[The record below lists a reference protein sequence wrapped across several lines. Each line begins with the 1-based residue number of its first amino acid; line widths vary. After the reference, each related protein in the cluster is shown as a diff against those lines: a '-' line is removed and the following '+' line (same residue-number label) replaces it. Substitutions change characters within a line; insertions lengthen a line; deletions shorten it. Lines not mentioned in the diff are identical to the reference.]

1 MMQANERQRA
11 EGRARKEQAKA
22 EEAEIVRR
30 MKIKFRQDDF
40 AAAEK
45 ERQHKILEHNYKR
58 DIHKQMKMRS
68 DFFQAAKQADA
79 EQQRKIK
86 EQEEFRERVVEE
98 ARKAILREHAAKLKD
113 FLPKGVFA
121 KESDLQMLSVF
132 DVDGDDVLSAAEA
145 RAAKKELLAYG
156 DANGDGRLDAG
167 ERERAFTRLRN
178 AVDKDGD
185 GRLGTGERTA

>member
-1 MMQANERQRA
+1 
-11 EGRARKEQAKA
+11 
-22 EEAEIVRR
+22 
-30 MKIKFRQDDF
+30 MKTRSEFF
-40 AAAEK
+40 AAA
-45 ERQHKILEHNYKR
+45 QV
-58 DIHKQMKMRS
+58 
-68 DFFQAAKQADA
+68 ADN
-79 EQQRKIK
+79 EQQRVNANRR
-86 EQEEFRERVVEE
+86 EFEERVVEE

-113 FLPKGVFA
+113 FLPKGVFS

-185 GRLGTGERTA
+185 GRLGT